1 MNGLTHPRKSA
12 ELKFYTVVIAGAL
25 LLMLPAFY
33 NGYPLLTGDS
43 AVYLQFGFKALTP
56 FEKSIAYGMIVWVA
70 SMNGLS
76 LWPVI
81 FLQAYVTSYLVIRL
95 YHQLTGTGF
104 SLKHLWPLL
113 ILLFTGLP
121 WVVCQLQPD
130 IFIAI
135 ALMAATILVIAKTS
149 KADAFILYCIFVIA
163 IATHVAQVPLF
174 IFTLAILFL
183 FRKRFSGPS
192 TAISITTRIS
202 MLILLSA
209 AGTIVMGPVL
219 LRSKQ
224 VYIFSSLLQH
234 GTLKQYLDDNCAHY
248 NYKLCKYRDSLPQNA
263 HYFLWDN
270 NSPLNKEG
278 GLGGL
283 NTEINDIIHSSLT
296 SSRYLLPYLRSAF
309 TASEKQLFCFT
320 VAELPDRYANED
332 VQAYLS
338 QYLPHELVSFNNSRQ
353 SKGLLQNGLQVCN
366 SIAII
371 VILLSLIV
379 MAYALL
385 KRNLSAEGKMLLYFC
400 IILILFNAFECGF
413 FSVASGRYSSR
424 ILWLLALCAIIYV
437 QPRKKQI
444 D

>member
-1 MNGLTHPRKSA
+1 MNGLANLHKPVD
-12 ELKFYTVVIAGAL
+12 LKFYTSVTIGSL

-56 FEKSIAYGMIVWVA
+56 FEKSIVYGMIVWVA
-70 SMNGLS
+70 SLNGLS

-95 YHQLTGTGF
+95 YNQLTTTQF
-104 SLKHLWPLL
+104 SLRHLWPLL
-113 ILLFTGLP
+113 ILLLTGLP

-130 IFIAI
+130 IFITI
-135 ALMAATILVIAKTS
+135 ALMAAVMLVIAKAN

-163 IATHVAQVPLF
+163 IATHIAQVPLF
-174 IFTLAILFL
+174 IFTLAVLFL
-183 FRKRFSGPS
+183 FRKRFSTPS
-192 TAISITTRIS
+192 SAISITTRIS

-234 GTLKQYLDDNCAHY
+234 GTLKQYLDDNCVHY
-248 NYKLCKYRDSLPQNA
+248 NYKLCKYKDSLPQNA

-296 SSRYLLPYLRSAF
+296 SGRYLFPYLKSSF
-309 TASEKQLFCFT
+309 TASERQLFSYT
-320 VAELPDRYANED
+320 VADVSARYSNTD
-332 VQAYLS
+332 IQAYLS
-338 QYLPHELVSFNNSRQ
+338 QYLPHELNFFNNSKQ
-353 SKGLLQNGLQVCN
+353 NKGMLQKALHVCN
-366 SIAII
+366 YIAISA
-371 VILLSLIV
+371 ILLSSLAIV
-379 MAYALL
+379 FAMS
-385 KRNLSAEGKMLLYFC
+385 KKTVSKKGTMLLYFC
-400 IILILFNAFECGF
+400 LILILFNALECGF
-413 FSVASGRYSSR
+413 FSAVSGRYSSR
-424 ILWLLALCAIIYV
+424 VLWLLPLCAVIYL
-437 QPRKKQI
+437 RAEKTNN
-444 D
+444 